1 MRKLILRISVSIDGF
16 IESSLEKLDFARTRS
31 PEGAASVAE
40 KIGQAGA
47 HLMGRKAFC
56 EMAPFWPTAGR
67 VLARP
72 MNEIPKIVFSRKGFD
87 PARVSNAKGWADA
100 QVVTGDLAEGITAL
114 KQQPGK
120 DLIAHG
126 GVEFAQNLV
135 QTGLI
140 DEFYLAMHPVAA
152 GSGSGLFEKL
162 SQPLYLKLIDAKV
175 FSTGAM
181 GLVYQ
186 PENLL
191 NK

>member
-16 IESSLEKLDFARTRS
+16 IESSDEKLDFAKSRS
-31 PEGAASVAE
+31 PEGAAWVGE
-40 KIGQAGA
+40 KLGQAGA

-56 EMAPFWPTAGR
+56 EMASFWPNASG
-67 VLARP
+67 VLAKP
-72 MNEIPKIVFSRKGFD
+72 MNEIPKIVFSKKGFD
-87 PARVSNAKGWADA
+87 PAQASSAKSWADA
-100 QVVTGDLAEGITAL
+100 KVITGDLAEGITAL
-114 KQQPGK
+114 KKQTGK

-140 DEFYLAMHPVAA
+140 DEFCIAMHPVAA
-152 GSGSGLFEKL
+152 GSGFSLFGRL
-162 SQPLYLKLIDAKV
+162 SKPLYLKLIDTKV

-181 GLVYQ
+181 VHVYQ

-191 NK
+191 NE